1 MHIKEMKNMTILFS
15 RHLLVYLVE
24 KGCYFEK
31 QSLFWI
37 LMKVL
42 IFIILPLLSVLIG
55 LKVLS
60 QVCILIVGMVSSI
73 KDIYRVRIAIT
84 VNWFGLLLLL
94 IKN

>member
-1 MHIKEMKNMTILFS
+1 MHIKEMKNMTILFLG
-15 RHLLVYLVE
+15 HLLVYLVE
-24 KGCYFEK
+24 KGCYLEK

>member
-1 MHIKEMKNMTILFS
+1 MKNMTILFL

-24 KGCYFEK
+24 KGCYLEK

>member
-1 MHIKEMKNMTILFS
+1 MHIKEMKNMTILFL

-24 KGCYFEK
+24 KGCYLEK